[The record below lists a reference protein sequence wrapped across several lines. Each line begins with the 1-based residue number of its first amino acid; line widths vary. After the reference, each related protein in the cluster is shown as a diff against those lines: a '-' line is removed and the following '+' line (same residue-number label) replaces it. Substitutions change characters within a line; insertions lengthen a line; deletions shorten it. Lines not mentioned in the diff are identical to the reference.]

1 MAQSKEYAAAII
13 VTAIATILCFA
24 VSIPTFH
31 KQHL

>member
-13 VTAIATILCFA
+13 VTAIATILCF
-24 VSIPTFH
+24 IPTFQ